1 MFMSHTDVVPVEDE
15 SKWRFPPFSATIAD
29 GRIFGR
35 GATDC
40 KGLLTAQLMAV
51 RILKRNGIE
60 LEDGLILAAGA
71 DEEHGGRYG
80 FGWLADNYPEKL
92 AAPFAVN
99 EGGGTPIEAAGA
111 LTYVLGVG
119 EKGRLQVEI
128 DVKGTSSHASVP
140 WQGTNA
146 LYRLSRALS
155 SIEGF
160 EADRDTSGAIFDHLS
175 TFAIEHA
182 PSAENVDDIIAE
194 IEPDNPRFASMLRAL
209 SRMTLTPTMVRGG
222 IKSNSVP
229 ESIRLT
235 CDVRTLP
242 HQDDD
247 YVQAA
252 VGRGVGRCT
261 GRVIRNRLHGA
272 AKLFA
277 IRIAA
282 LRQHPACHRAGPA
295 AGQHPVGAGDQ
306 QRVYRLA
313 VHPAPGHGDLRLLRL
328 PPGRRPDA
336 QLHPRHQRVG
346 GHQEPGER
354 HQDHAGPGLRHAGGE
369 IAWGTTTCGLTA
381 TGQIALVT
389 LNRPEKLNAIDR
401 HLHHDMMAACEE
413 LRDDDDVRVV
423 VFTGEGRGFC
433 SGADLTGA
441 RPNDEDA
448 GRGERLDEYN
458 WVGRQALMVYRD
470 LNKPTIAAVNGVAA
484 GAGMGLALA
493 CDMRVGCENTRFKT
507 VFIERSLSPDSGL
520 SYFLPRI
527 VGVEPGV

>member
-1 MFMSHTDVVPVEDE
+1 MPDLTDLFRQVDQAENDIVALEQALVRIPSVNTGFMPTGDETPVCELARDFLAEDGVESEILESAPNRGNLIARLEGRSGNAGLMFMSHTDVVPVEDE

-29 GRIFGR
+29 GRVFGR

-99 EGGGTPIEAAGA
+99 EGGGMPIDAAGA

-175 TFAIEHA
+175 TFAIEHK
-182 PSAENVDDIIAE
+182 PSAENVDDIITE
-194 IEPDNPRFASMLRAL
+194 IETDNPRFASMLRAL

-247 YVQAA
+247 YVRQQLDE
-252 VGRGVGRCT
+252 VLSDVPGVS
-261 GRVIRNRLHGA
+261 
-272 AKLFA
+272 
-277 IRIAA
+277 
-282 LRQHPACHRAGPA
+282 
-295 AGQHPVGAGDQ
+295 
-306 QRVYRLA
+306 Y
-313 VHPAPGHGDLRLLRL
+313 
-328 PPGRRPDA
+328 
-336 QLHPRHQRVG
+336 
-346 GHQEPGER
+346 
-354 HQDHAGPGLRHAGGE
+354 E
-369 IAWGTTTCGLTA
+369 I
-381 TGQIALVT
+381 
-389 LNRPEKLNAIDR
+389 DY
-401 HLHHDMMAACEE
+401 M
-413 LRDDDDVRVV
+413 
-423 VFTGEGRGFC
+423 
-433 SGADLTGA
+433 A
-441 RPNDEDA
+441 RPNSSPFDSPLSDSIRRVT
-448 GRGERLDEYN
+448 G
-458 WVGRQALMVYRD
+458 QALQRD
-470 LNKPTIAAVNGVAA
+470 NIQWVPAISNGFTDSRFTRPLGTVTYGFSGSHPDDDPMLNYTHGTNESA
-484 GAGMGLALA
+484 GIKSLVSGTKIMLGLA
-493 CDMRVGCENTRFKT
+493 CDMLAVK
-507 VFIERSLSPDSGL
+507 
-520 SYFLPRI
+520 
-527 VGVEPGV
+527 

>member
-1 MFMSHTDVVPVEDE
+1 MPDLTDLFRQVDQAENDIVALEQALVRIPSVNTGFMPTGDETPVCELARDFLAEDGIESEILESAPNRGNLIARIEGRSGNAGLMFMSHTDVVPVEDE

-99 EGGGTPIEAAGA
+99 EGGGTPIETAGA

-247 YVQAA
+247 YVRQQLDEVLAD
-252 VGRGVGRCT
+252 VPGVS
-261 GRVIRNRLHGA
+261 
-272 AKLFA
+272 
-277 IRIAA
+277 
-282 LRQHPACHRAGPA
+282 
-295 AGQHPVGAGDQ
+295 
-306 QRVYRLA
+306 Y
-313 VHPAPGHGDLRLLRL
+313 
-328 PPGRRPDA
+328 
-336 QLHPRHQRVG
+336 
-346 GHQEPGER
+346 
-354 HQDHAGPGLRHAGGE
+354 E
-369 IAWGTTTCGLTA
+369 I
-381 TGQIALVT
+381 
-389 LNRPEKLNAIDR
+389 DY
-401 HLHHDMMAACEE
+401 M
-413 LRDDDDVRVV
+413 
-423 VFTGEGRGFC
+423 
-433 SGADLTGA
+433 A
-441 RPNDEDA
+441 RPNSSPFDSPLSDSIRRVTA
-448 GRGERLDEYN
+448 
-458 WVGRQALMVYRD
+458 QALQRD
-470 LNKPTIAAVNGVAA
+470 NIQWVPAISNGFTDSRFTRPLGTVTYGFSGSHPDDDPMLNYTHGTNESA
-484 GAGMGLALA
+484 GIRSLVSGTKIMLGLA
-493 CDMRVGCENTRFKT
+493 CDMLAVK
-507 VFIERSLSPDSGL
+507 
-520 SYFLPRI
+520 
-527 VGVEPGV
+527 

>member
-1 MFMSHTDVVPVEDE
+1 MPDLTDLFHQVDQAENDIVALEQALVRIPSVNTGFMPTGDETPVCELARDFLAVDGIESEILESAPNRGNLIARLEGRSGNAGLMFMSHTDVVPVEDE

-35 GATDC
+35 GASDC

-209 SRMTLTPTMVRGG
+209 SRMTLTPTMVQGG

-247 YVQAA
+247 YVRQQLDEVLAD
-252 VGRGVGRCT
+252 VPGVS
-261 GRVIRNRLHGA
+261 
-272 AKLFA
+272 
-277 IRIAA
+277 
-282 LRQHPACHRAGPA
+282 
-295 AGQHPVGAGDQ
+295 
-306 QRVYRLA
+306 Y
-313 VHPAPGHGDLRLLRL
+313 
-328 PPGRRPDA
+328 
-336 QLHPRHQRVG
+336 
-346 GHQEPGER
+346 
-354 HQDHAGPGLRHAGGE
+354 E
-369 IAWGTTTCGLTA
+369 I
-381 TGQIALVT
+381 
-389 LNRPEKLNAIDR
+389 DY
-401 HLHHDMMAACEE
+401 M
-413 LRDDDDVRVV
+413 
-423 VFTGEGRGFC
+423 
-433 SGADLTGA
+433 A
-441 RPNDEDA
+441 RPNSSPFDSPLSDSIRRVT
-448 GRGERLDEYN
+448 G
-458 WVGRQALMVYRD
+458 QALQRD
-470 LNKPTIAAVNGVAA
+470 NIQWVPAISNGFTDSRFTRPLGTVTYGFSGSHPDDDPMLNYTHGTNESVGIRSLVSGTKIMLG
-484 GAGMGLALA
+484 LA
-493 CDMRVGCENTRFKT
+493 CDMLAVK
-507 VFIERSLSPDSGL
+507 
-520 SYFLPRI
+520 
-527 VGVEPGV
+527 

>member
-1 MFMSHTDVVPVEDE
+1 MPDLTDLFRQVDQAENDIVALEQALVRIPSVNTGFMPTGDETPVCELARDFLAEDGIESEILESAPNRGNLIARIEGRSGNAGLMFMSHTDVVPVEDE

-35 GATDC
+35 GASDC

-247 YVQAA
+247 YVRQQLDEVLAD
-252 VGRGVGRCT
+252 VPGVS
-261 GRVIRNRLHGA
+261 
-272 AKLFA
+272 
-277 IRIAA
+277 
-282 LRQHPACHRAGPA
+282 
-295 AGQHPVGAGDQ
+295 
-306 QRVYRLA
+306 Y
-313 VHPAPGHGDLRLLRL
+313 
-328 PPGRRPDA
+328 
-336 QLHPRHQRVG
+336 
-346 GHQEPGER
+346 
-354 HQDHAGPGLRHAGGE
+354 E
-369 IAWGTTTCGLTA
+369 I
-381 TGQIALVT
+381 
-389 LNRPEKLNAIDR
+389 DY
-401 HLHHDMMAACEE
+401 M
-413 LRDDDDVRVV
+413 
-423 VFTGEGRGFC
+423 
-433 SGADLTGA
+433 A
-441 RPNDEDA
+441 RPNSSPFDSPLSDSIRRVTA
-448 GRGERLDEYN
+448 
-458 WVGRQALMVYRD
+458 QALQRD
-470 LNKPTIAAVNGVAA
+470 NIQWVPAISNGFTDSRFTRPLGTVTYGFSGSHPDDDPMLNYTHGTNESA
-484 GAGMGLALA
+484 GIRSLVSGTKIMLGLA
-493 CDMRVGCENTRFKT
+493 CDMLAVK
-507 VFIERSLSPDSGL
+507 
-520 SYFLPRI
+520 
-527 VGVEPGV
+527 